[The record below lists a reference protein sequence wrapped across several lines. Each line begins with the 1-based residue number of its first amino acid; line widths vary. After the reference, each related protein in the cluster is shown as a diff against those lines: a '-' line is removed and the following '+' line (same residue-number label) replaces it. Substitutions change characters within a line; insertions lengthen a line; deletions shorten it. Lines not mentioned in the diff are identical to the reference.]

1 MNNNNSFFKQFLF
14 INLKTIMSKKINP
27 IMEEEII
34 INRIIIH
41 KKKIGI
47 EMIEKIDKRMY
58 KKVKNLN
65 PKSNTE
71 IFNQNKNF
79 KLIKHVSH
87 R

>member
-14 INLKTIMSKKINP
+14 INLKMIMYKKINL
-27 IMEEEII
+27 IMEQEII

-65 PKSNTE
+65 RKSNIGT
-71 IFNQNKNF
+71 FNQNKNF
-79 KLIKHVSH
+79 KLMKHVSH